1 LFRNENLLITRGQ
14 VKVQFEGRGNCFPLA
29 LALEPFE
36 FGQGP
41 IELAAE
47 VGFVSCYF
55 FQDFGRRQGQ
65 AGGQGVQGQAF
76 LLLVKLLDRL
86 KLGDFPVDALRRKA
100 RSNETSFQG

>member
-1 LFRNENLLITRGQ
+1 M
-14 VKVQFEGRGNCFPLA
+14 A

-41 IELAAE
+41 VKLAAE
-47 VGFVSCYF
+47 GCLVTQQLVCNL
-55 FQDFGRRQGQ
+55 GRGQGQ

-86 KLGDFPVDALRRKA
+86 KLGDFPVNALRRKA